1 MSPCVSCCV
10 CGVCRA
16 IDVCARV
23 RGDSGERVVEENGRR
38 YAFRVAVVDV
48 DPKPVQNIPYWYRLD
63 QEIVD
68 HFIAQER
75 QLQESSNATTHTTP
89 RCLFEHHTTTG
100 AF

>member
-1 MSPCVSCCV
+1 M
-10 CGVCRA
+10 G
-16 IDVCARV
+16 
-23 RGDSGERVVEENGRR
+23 GDSGEWVVEENGRR

>member
-1 MSPCVSCCV
+1 VRARA
-10 CGVCRA
+10 CG
-16 IDVCARV
+16 
-23 RGDSGERVVEENGRR
+23 GDSGERVVEEKGRR

-75 QLQESSNATTHTTP
+75 QQQLEGSNATTHTTP
-89 RCLFEHHTTTG
+89 RCLFEHHTTTPG